1 MRSYLINTIK
11 PLLPSE
17 VRNALKT
24 VKKYSRIYNTSGTA
38 LNNIVSND
46 DIWIPSAYEVN
57 LSDYETSGVTY
68 SSTFPDSE
76 SRIKHTVDGS
86 AALWW
91 LRSAYDANGF
101 GRVHYNGS
109 GSHVSAASTYGV
121 AVGFAI

>member
-24 VKKYSRIYNTSGTA
+24 VKKYSRIYDTSETA
-38 LNNIVSND
+38 VNNVVSND

-57 LSDYETSGVTY
+57 FTGYETSGVTY
-68 SSTFPDSE
+68 STAFPDNA
-76 SRIKHTVDGS
+76 SRIKHKVDGS
-86 AALWW
+86 ATWW
-91 LRSAYDANGF
+91 LRSAGSTSSFRIVGN
-101 GRVHYNGS
+101 NGS
-109 GSHVSAASTYGV
+109 NGGNAASYSRGV